1 MSGWIGTA
9 LGRVCLL
16 ALALASSQCGEDSS
30 AARTIGAQQDNESS
44 TNGPGSEVVATD
56 PALLPAGAEP
66 TGSTPTRTNE
76 QLNPS
81 GLAETPS
88 SAAAD
93 AGAGAMAPAV
103 AGDRCDVGVYD
114 AANPPR
120 SLALSGSLG
129 AHDPVILA
137 AGGSYHYFSTGNGIS
152 VKTSPDLL
160 RWTQGAAV
168 FASIPAWFQQ
178 LVPEYAPRSIWAPD
192 ISYFGGQYHL
202 YYSVSSFGSN
212 RSCIGH
218 ATRADLDTGEWTDHE
233 AMFCSNQP
241 GQDDNY
247 NAIDPNLVLDEAGT
261 AWLAFGSFWSGI
273 KLLRL
278 DQNGERAGTELY
290 SLASRGGGAIEGPFI
305 VRRCGF
311 YYLFVSFDACC
322 RGVFRVSK
330 RRAAI
335 VLYILAVWFV
345 ISFVTNIIGPLMPTI
360 IGDFGLN
367 LALAGLLPFSFFLAY
382 GVVSIPAGIAVEKYG
397 AKRALLGAFALNL
410 VGALG
415 IAFFPNYA
423 IVIGALF
430 VIGIGMA
437 MLQVVINPLM
447 RTAGGEAHFAFYSV
461 MGQLVFGLASFL
473 SPFVF
478 SALMQR
484 ASDPSAQDGVSAALL
499 RLSPAALPWVSFYW
513 AFSAIFV
520 ALIA

>member
-168 FASIPAWFQQ
+168 FATIPAWFQQ

-322 RGVFRVSK
+322 RGVDSTYNIRVGRS
-330 RRAAI
+330 
-335 VLYILAVWFV
+335 
-345 ISFVTNIIGPLMPTI
+345 P
-360 IGDFGLN
+360 
-367 LALAGLLPFSFFLAY
+367 
-382 GVVSIPAGIAVEKYG
+382 E
-397 AKRALLGAFALNL
+397 LLGPY
-410 VGALG
+410 VDK
-415 IAFFPNYA
+415 
-423 IVIGALF
+423 
-430 VIGIGMA
+430 
-437 MLQVVINPLM
+437 
-447 RTAGGEAHFAFYSV
+447 AGT
-461 MGQLVFGLASFL
+461 
-473 SPFVF
+473 
-478 SALMQR
+478 ALMNGGGSLVLQGGGDWAAVGHNAILIDGTR
-484 ASDPSAQDGVSAALL
+484 AYNVYHAYAATNGASQLRISELAWDADGWPVSAG
-499 RLSPAALPWVSFYW
+499 P
-513 AFSAIFV
+513 
-520 ALIA
+520 